1 MPEGRFRGSWADVD
15 LDALRHN
22 ASVLRQLAAPA
33 ELCAVVKAGGYGH
46 GAVPIARAALE
57 GGASRL
63 AVVTVEEGIELR
75 QGGIDAPVLL
85 LPEIGPDAML
95 EALAHRLTPTIF
107 TDAGLETA
115 RHAVS
120 STGHSDIPV
129 HVKVDT
135 GMHRLGADQADAVA
149 LAQAAG
155 GAPGLELEGLWTH
168 LAVADEPDDPYT
180 DDQLSR
186 FEAVRAKLAQVG
198 VVPSL
203 VHAANSAGTIGHPRS
218 RYDMVRCGIALYGCP
233 PASTLEALL
242 AEAGFR
248 LRPVLSLRARVSMTR
263 PLDAGER
270 PSYGRRRPLP
280 VRSVVATAPLG
291 YADGVPRRLFDTGGE
306 VLLGGRRRPLAGRV
320 TMDHIVID
328 CGPESGVA
336 PGDEVVLIG
345 RQGSEEVTADEWA
358 RRLGTISYEVLTS
371 IGPRVPRMYRDAR
384 RSPRR

>member
-15 LDALRHN
+15 LGALRHN
-22 ASVLRQLAAPA
+22 ASVLRRLAAPA
-33 ELCAVVKAGGYGH
+33 QLCAVVKAAGYGH

-107 TDAGLETA
+107 TDAGLEA
-115 RHAVS
+115 AQHAVS
-120 STGHSDIPV
+120 SSGHPKIPV

-135 GMHRLGADQADAVA
+135 GMHRLGADPADVLA
-149 LAQAAG
+149 LAQAVER
-155 GAPGLELEGLWTH
+155 APGLELEGLWTH
-168 LAVADEPDDPYT
+168 FAVADESANPYT
-180 DDQLSR
+180 GDQLSR
-186 FEAVRAKLAQVG
+186 FEAVRAKLAKAG
-198 VVPSL
+198 VAPSL
-203 VHAANSAGTIGHPRS
+203 VHAANSAGTIGHPGS
-218 RYDMVRCGIALYGCP
+218 HYDMVRCGIALYGYVP
-233 PASTLEALL
+233 DPTLGAVL
-242 AEAGFR
+242 AQAGIE

-263 PLDAGER
+263 TLDAGER

-291 YADGVPRRLFDTGGE
+291 YADGVPRRLFDSGGE
-306 VLLGGRRRPLAGRV
+306 VLVGGRRRPLAGRV

-328 CGPESGVA
+328 CGPDAPVA

-345 RQGSEEVTADEWA
+345 RQGTEEVTADEWA

-371 IGPRVPRMYRDAR
+371 IGPRVPRVHRDGETAR
-384 RSPRR
+384 R